1 MGIQEEL
8 DLKGIR
14 HLGGPADAGLKVE
27 LTPGLRLDQD
37 PDVSATPPPPPIKLA
52 VVCVWGV
59 GEGRS
64 ECARPIAIVRH
75 LHHLNFAPFTL

>member
-37 PDVSATPPPPPIKLA
+37 PDVSATPPPPQ
-52 VVCVWGV
+52 
-59 GEGRS
+59 
-64 ECARPIAIVRH
+64 
-75 LHHLNFAPFTL
+75 

>member
-1 MGIQEEL
+1 MALLTWRLPQVGIQEEL

-37 PDVSATPPPPPIKLA
+37 PDVSAAPQTDACLY
-52 VVCVWGV
+52 VCGRGV
-59 GEGRS
+59 SGGRG
-64 ECARPIAIVRH
+64 ARQ
-75 LHHLNFAPFTL
+75 